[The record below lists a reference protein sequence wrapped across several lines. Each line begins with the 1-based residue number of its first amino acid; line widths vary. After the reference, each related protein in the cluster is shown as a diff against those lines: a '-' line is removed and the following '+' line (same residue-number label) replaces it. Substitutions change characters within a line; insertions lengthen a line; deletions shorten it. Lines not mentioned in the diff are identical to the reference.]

1 LPNDQKQQHYQRS
14 SYQRTHLYRAM
25 AISTVFVLYLKFLL
39 PETATLFYELYH
51 LLHIDA
57 LYWIYSGFKVVAIY
71 FNQWPAQN
79 LALGLLWLLLSLFSY
94 WKHERRIVNITKTA
108 QSANS
113 IKTAQSANSI
123 KSAKP

>member
-1 LPNDQKQQHYQRS
+1 MADDQKQQHYQRL

-25 AISTVFVLYLKFLL
+25 AISTVVVLYLKFLL
-39 PETATLFYELYH
+39 PETAGLFYELYH

-57 LYWIYSGFKVVAIY
+57 LYWVYSVFKVVAVY
-71 FNQWPAQN
+71 FDQWPAQN
-79 LALGLLWLLLSLFSY
+79 LAIGLLWLLLSLFSY
-94 WKHERRIVNITKTA
+94 WKHKRRIVNNTKTA

-123 KSAKP
+123 KSTKP